1 MKSESAP
8 QGNKYFHC
16 DFAGHGHNRKA
27 HAPKKAIKTGARNI
41 KYNIGPNG
49 DEGVSQRSAQDDSSA
64 PLLALAGGN
73 ALSQGVHGALQP
85 AMIDVGDDRSRQK
98 SRSHRPAEEHQA
110 HHQSHSR
117 RRHHV
122 SADTLQSSSKKFV
135 RCRGG
140 GFKHRGH
147 TSMYRADRSRVVDDL
162 QFSRPSRR
170 YSFCALTIRIICTNP
185 KTAPTMTPAINSQW
199 VCSQWSSSLPISN
212 PTTTAAGM
220 MKAISE

>member
-1 MKSESAP
+1 DYCGLTHTQRQPVRVSKLFSRKSESVP
-8 QGNKYFHC
+8 QGNKYFHR
-16 DFAGHGHNRKA
+16 DFAGHSYNRKA
-27 HAPKKAIKTGARNI
+27 HASKEAIKTCERNI
-41 KYNIGPNG
+41 KYNIGPDG
-49 DEGVSQRSAQDDSSA
+49 DEGISQGSAQDDSTA

-73 ALSQGVHGALQP
+73 ALSQGVHCALQP

-117 RRHHV
+117 RRDHV
-122 SADTLQSSSKKFV
+122 SADTLQRSSKKFV

-162 QFSRPSRR
+162 QFAATMGPACRAWRP
-170 YSFCALTIRIICTNP
+170 
-185 KTAPTMTPAINSQW
+185 TPG
-199 VCSQWSSSLPISN
+199 CSPLHVP
-212 PTTTAAGM
+212 
-220 MKAISE
+220 